1 MNYPIINKGNEGEI
15 KKDKDTKKIK
25 INSEENKYDNNGN
38 EIIGFSGKEEKLILR
53 EKRLIE
59 KEKILE

>member
-1 MNYPIINKGNEGEI
+1 MNYPII
-15 KKDKDTKKIK
+15 TKKIK
-25 INSEENKYDNNGN
+25 INSEENRYDNNGN